1 MINRSIRRMM
11 PHVLTG
17 LLACAPA
24 MAETAA
30 PAVAQTAAP
39 AVAPDATQTEGQPG
53 SAKSAMPATAVP
65 ARGHPVVERRITDLR
80 EHLKITAAEQPAFN
94 AFANVMRTN
103 AKRMDDMLHTRR
115 TDLANASA
123 VEQMRS
129 YQALAEAH
137 VEDMQRLVPAFER
150 LYEALTPA
158 QKRQA
163 DQSFRD
169 FAKSGRA

>member
-1 MINRSIRRMM
+1 MINHSIRRMM

-30 PAVAQTAAP
+30 PAVAQT
-39 AVAPDATQTEGQPG
+39 VAPDATQTEGQPG
-53 SAKSAMPATAVP
+53 SAKSAMPAAAVP
-65 ARGHPVVERRITDLR
+65 ARGHPVVERRIADLR
-80 EHLKITAAEQPAFN
+80 GHLKITAAEQPAFN

-115 TDLANASA
+115 SDLANASA

-137 VEDMQRLVPAFER
+137 VADMQRLVPAFER